1 MKRYNKL
8 FSTIKTVLSL
18 KIASTITPD
27 LKGLVGQISTVFEKN
42 KRDTACYLSKDARA
56 GIRTR
61 VGGMKT
67 HYDGPGYTT
76 RATAVPPT
84 TP

>member
-1 MKRYNKL
+1 MRLFPLLGMNYSLDVVSNSSFLEYSKR
-8 FSTIKTVLSL
+8 T
-18 KIASTITPD
+18 A
-27 LKGLVGQISTVFEKN
+27 
-42 KRDTACYLSKDARA
+42 ACYLSRDARA

-76 RATAVPPT
+76 RATANPPT